1 MSTPSQEATKELIAK
16 KRAEVLARMAKM
28 GIPTSAN
35 ASSVRPPPA
44 IVAAAPA
51 PAVSNTSSLHA
62 SIAATRARIEA
73 RMKAQGLGS
82 ASSNSSS
89 TKPTALP
96 TELHPMLSSD
106 IKPTRGVPLPRVS
119 SIKANQ
125 RVQPQP
131 KRMKIEHE
139 VPAAFVDPQKNPYF
153 DPHLGGQRSAM
164 PKQRRH
170 AKKFQFARP
179 GRFIEQADRVR
190 AEQKVEKLK
199 AEIAERAEKARLE
212 DEVLDMTA
220 IRPPE
225 PPAVEWWDA
234 PLLSADSYTGSTYK
248 IEGTDSPITIYVQHP
263 VPIEPP
269 QSILASG
276 SAPSQLILTKKER
289 KKIRRQRREEQ
300 QRDHRDKVMVG
311 LLPPDPPKVKLA
323 NFMRILANQSVPDP
337 TRLEAEV
344 RKQVEARQIKHQE
357 DNKARQLTK
366 EQRHAKWDARLQA
379 EEDKGLVSAVFRV
392 KKLSHA
398 QHKFKVVVN
407 AREWKMTGI
416 AVVCPQMSVVIVEG
430 SGKAV
435 KAYKKLM
442 LRRIDWTDSQPTLET
457 SEDKQLPVTG
467 DPDAEPVDYSDN
479 ECYLIWQGSID
490 VRRFSQFNMRTC
502 ATESGAKNWLA
513 QAGAESFWQ
522 LAMQFDPHDGITL
535 LNTLV

>member
-28 GIPTSAN
+28 GIPTSAGT
-35 ASSVRPPPA
+35 SSVRPPPA
-44 IVAAAPA
+44 AAESSTTSSAP
-51 PAVSNTSSLHA
+51 SLHA

-73 RMKAQGLGS
+73 RMKAQGIG
-82 ASSNSSS
+82 ASSVRASSS
-89 TKPTALP
+89 KSAAIP
-96 TELHPMLSSD
+96 TELHPMLSGD
-106 IKPTRGVPLPRVS
+106 IKSTRGVPMPRIS

-139 VPAAFVDPQKNPYF
+139 APVAFADPQKNPYF

-170 AKKFQFARP
+170 AKKIHFARP
-179 GRFIEQADRVR
+179 GRFIEQGDRVR
-190 AEQKVEKLK
+190 AEQKLEQLK

-212 DEVLDMTA
+212 DEVLDTTA

-225 PPAVEWWDA
+225 PPTVEWWDA
-234 PLLSADSYTGSTYK
+234 PLLSTDTYTGSTYRL
-248 IEGTDSPITIYVQHP
+248 EGAESPITVYVQHP
-263 VPIEPP
+263 VPLEPP
-269 QSILASG
+269 QSILAG
-276 SAPSQLILTKKER
+276 GG
-289 KKIRRQRREEQ
+289 REEQ

-344 RKQVEARQIKHQE
+344 RKQVEARQIRHEE

-366 EQRHAKWDARLQA
+366 EQRHAKWEAKLQS
-379 EEDKGLVSAVFRV
+379 EEEKGLVSAVFRI

-398 QHKFKVVVN
+398 QHRFKVAVN
-407 AREWKMTGI
+407 AREWRMTGI

-442 LRRIDWTDSQPTLET
+442 LRRIDWADSQPTLET
-457 SEDKQLPVTG
+457 SEDKQPVAD
-467 DPDAEPVDYSDN
+467 DPDSEPVDYSDN
-479 ECYLIWQGSID
+479 DCFLIWQGSID
-490 VRRFSQFNMRTC
+490 ARKFTQFNMRTC
-502 ATESGAKNWLA
+502 TTESGAKNWLA

-522 LAMQFDPHDGITL
+522 LAVQFDPHDSITL